1 MILTSVERS
10 VISFLKHKPA
20 EEFAVKLIRFAAGL
34 LVLLGFS
41 VSGISQENKGPAEIL
56 TLQQAVERALE
67 NYPALQ
73 IQRYAIEQALGQKTT
88 AGLLPNPVL
97 SYYKEDLDLRGQKV
111 GEEVFSAGLPL
122 NFLWNRWPQANAAN
136 AQVEA
141 ENISLLNVQRLV
153 KFEVQKAFVECYYAA
168 QSHDAWQKAA
178 AVFKQAATTGK
189 IRLTDGDISGYEQ
202 QRIALEQQRY
212 QKAASEAQME
222 FINSRRR
229 LAFLLEPTRSEIPF
243 EPAGDFQTSAPEI
256 DLENL
261 LAHALQNRPDL
272 QAARAI
278 ARSKQAAL
286 RAAKW
291 QRLPAAGVSAGYKK
305 QVDDFK
311 GAVVQVNLDFPLF
324 DRNQGGVHSAR
335 AAHEQQI
342 TATGLLE
349 KQIALEVRQA
359 YDRYRLY
366 RELLETRDDEQPESM
381 LEIAQFSYAEGEMP
395 LIELLDG
402 VRAYSEAFQTRFDLL
417 LKYQLSIFE
426 LEKVAATVIWTQ
438 N

>member
-1 MILTSVERS
+1 
-10 VISFLKHKPA
+10 
-20 EEFAVKLIRFAAGL
+20 
-34 LVLLGFS
+34 
-41 VSGISQENKGPAEIL
+41 
-56 TLQQAVERALE
+56 
-67 NYPALQ
+67 
-73 IQRYAIEQALGQKTT
+73 
-88 AGLLPNPVL
+88 
-97 SYYKEDLDLRGQKV
+97 YYKEDLDLSGQKG
-111 GEEVFSAGLPL
+111 GEEIFSTGLPL
-122 NFLWNRWPQANAAN
+122 NFLWNRWPQVNAAN

-141 ENISLLNVQRLV
+141 ENLSLANVQRLV
-153 KFEVQKAFVECYYAA
+153 KFEAQKAFVECYYAA
-168 QSHDAWQKAA
+168 QSYEAWQQAA
-178 AVFKQAATTGK
+178 AVFQQAATAGK

-212 QKAASEAQME
+212 QKAAGEAQLE
-222 FINSRRR
+222 LINSRRR
-229 LAFLLEPTRSEIPF
+229 LSFLLDPTQSEMQF
-243 EPAGDFQTSAPEI
+243 EPAEVKSDFRNNNFQDNAIGQSESRTSPAPVN
-256 DLENL
+256 LEKL

-272 QAARAI
+272 QAARATS
-278 ARSKQAAL
+278 RSRQAAL
-286 RAAKW
+286 SAAKW
-291 QRLPAAGVSAGYKK
+291 QRLPQASVSAGYKK

-311 GAVVQVNLDFPLF
+311 GAVVQVNLGFPLF
-324 DRNQGGVHSAR
+324 DRNQGEVRSAR

-366 RELLETRDDEQPESM
+366 GELLDARAVEQPESV
-381 LEIAQFSYAEGEMP
+381 LLIAQFSYAEGEMS